1 MKRVMME
8 VTLIGSSMRTKG
20 YTRQIVR
27 MLKAVMMAQQITVKG
42 KAQVLGLEED
52 SVGVRVLMDS
62 TGVKQ

>member
-1 MKRVMME
+1 
-8 VTLIGSSMRTKG
+8 
-20 YTRQIVR
+20 
-27 MLKAVMMAQQITVKG
+27 MAQQITVKG